1 MAAIYSLYIINKSG
15 GLIFYKDYGSAG
27 RMDTNDSL
35 RLASLWHSMH
45 AISQQLSPVVNCSGI
60 ELLQADTF
68 DLHCFQS
75 LTGNCGFIFGIPFH
89 LCVIFGFCFVCYLI
103 LSAFGFSTAGSN
115 TFLSLGFV

>member
-1 MAAIYSLYIINKSG
+1 MATAPASNAAIYSLFIINKSG
-15 GLIFYKDYGSAG
+15 GLIFYKDYGSSG

-45 AISQQLSPVVNCSGI
+45 AISQQLSPTAGCFGV

-75 LTGNCGFIFGIPFH
+75 LTGE
-89 LCVIFGFCFVCYLI
+89 
-103 LSAFGFSTAGSN
+103 
-115 TFLSLGFV
+115 